1 MLEEETDTLIELQ
14 NLIDGGK
21 INDAENQLYE
31 IISNKNM
38 THLEMGLL
46 FYSYLNDCTDD
57 FLEEYNFTREEIE
70 SGLMDLMSEYGL
82 SSIMDTFLR
91 K

>member
-38 THLEMGLL
+38 AHLEIGLL